1 MAQIYSFVEGDT
13 GSKLRITCRD
23 NVTRLPIDLTGAT
36 VVLKWLR
43 PTDQV
48 AISKTM
54 TVISPATS
62 GIAEYLFLAGEL
74 VPGLMKM
81 EVKITDAAGK
91 ILHTLQVM
99 EEWVRAKVVV

>member
-1 MAQIYSFVEGDT
+1 MAQTYSFVEGDT
-13 GSKLRITCRD
+13 GSKLRVTCRD
-23 NVTRLPIDLTGAT
+23 NITRLPIDLTGAT
-36 VVLKWLR
+36 VVLKWNR

-48 AISKTM
+48 AMSRTM
-54 TVISPATS
+54 TIVSPAIS

-81 EVKITDAAGK
+81 EVKITDASGR

-99 EEWVRAKVVV
+99 EEWVRAKLVA